1 METETEDDLLLFP
14 GSLDAASSGSLS
26 SSVSLSDKSVS
37 TDNNVEEFLGDVP
50 FAGVTSSSSALGPRV
65 VLLGLVPSMC
75 ASVAQDD
82 DASMRSCAKRER
94 GVRWSSRSVTSAWT
108 SRLSARGHQLL
119 LCLYRRE
126 GAPQASTEST
136 EVHAWYLYSSHPC
149 RERVVVARSRAL
161 LPSLE

>member
-1 METETEDDLLLFP
+1 MLVPRLSCSELLSLLCLTHVTPPPVPQEYKRRSKDMETETEDDLLLFP

-108 SRLSARGHQLL
+108 SRLSARGHRQ
-119 LCLYRRE
+119 
-126 GAPQASTEST
+126 
-136 EVHAWYLYSSHPC
+136 SHI
-149 RERVVVARSRAL
+149 
-161 LPSLE
+161 